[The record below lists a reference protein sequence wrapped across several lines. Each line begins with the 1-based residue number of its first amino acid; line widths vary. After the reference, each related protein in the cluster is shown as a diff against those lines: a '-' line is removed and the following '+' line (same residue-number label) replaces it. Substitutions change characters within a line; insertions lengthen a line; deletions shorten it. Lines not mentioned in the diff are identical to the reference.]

1 MYNKLPIQVKASK
14 PIVTAIVDDMVEEVQ
29 QPNFNIVD
37 VYVEKQETDTPS
49 WKLVLIDA
57 NEQRYPYDL
66 FFS

>member
-1 MYNKLPIQVKASK
+1 MHNKPVQIKASK
-14 PIVTAIVDDMVEEVQ
+14 PIVTAIIDDVTEEIQ
-29 QPNFNIVD
+29 QPQFNIVD